1 MGTRIKVDTAAL
13 GITWAPNTTYRVAID
28 KGLGVADT
36 GTDKDTVENSN
47 ALTFTTNATGPTLNA
62 SACTPANGGTSY
74 GGLTLTLAFTGNRLV
89 KAGTNTIN
97 LYDSTGTL
105 IKSFAG
111 NNAAITYSNG
121 IATIDVKEYL
131 NDNTTYYVLIDGGAF
146 KDYDN
151 FTGVA
156 VTSTTAYRF
165 TTGPNYILDYAPASQ
180 YYNEDANVAIADY
193 IQLIDTHWADTSGY
207 TVTITPSTPYAVT
220 IMSAGGTATKSFNN
234 STKVYTL
241 TGTRAAVNSSLAT
254 LTVTPSG
261 NYNQNFSIDYVA
273 ITPRSITSPTKTQS
287 LLFGNADT
295 NITNMLTSRSF
306 YNGKTTT
313 LFPDNIPSITDGDPT
328 GAQFTIQLNSNN
340 GSLFS
345 INYTNPTNGWTY
357 TGTKAQVNAV
367 FSTILYHA
375 VPGSTSDTVVYTQ
388 TKSTDTIASHST
400 VVNISM
406 TPYIATASGSIS
418 TTSVSLT
425 DSTATV
431 SFSTRAVAPFTTG
444 NSITVSGFT
453 NSIFN
458 GTFTVL
464 TCTTSQLTYTVSSGS
479 GTTVTGQTTYGS
491 NGLKQVTL
499 SNLSQTAPSLGST
512 YFAFCRMGFTNGNYT
527 NVEFASSA
535 YARTSNSVSFLVPFN
550 LPQTWTFT
558 NANTGAGFMALI
570 LPGYTTEIYDVIAVK
585 FNQSVGNASA
595 NTLYYAKKY
604 SNFGGNQ
611 YWTIHSTESEALSGN
626 NPIYIPSGVS
636 GISGNAG
643 FAGILYTSPDGLG
656 SGSEYCTFEALGS
669 SAYTSPPA
677 NTFSF
682 NVPFDNQ
689 TALPVYGQYY
699 SSKWSTGTK
708 SGYCVETI
716 FNSVTSLKYMLLTYT
731 TNPGTWTPDDY
742 ILRTPSSETTIATIT
757 GSVQQ
762 QGGAGI
768 NSRVIKTVTPGSQT
782 LDLSYDEYRYG
793 IFYVWAVAAGG
804 NSWNR
809 PTSSTRPIAGGGGGG
824 ELVYGLY
831 TPSSVSPSITV
842 GEIAHTGGPPWNNP
856 NYLTVDGG
864 DGANTV
870 VGTLTARG
878 GRGALQPISGGSR
891 GGYSGNGNAAGNSYG
906 NYGGGGGGYGGV
918 GANATSSTTDIT
930 NVLGGAGVTSTSP
943 TITAQTPLNGTN
955 TIKNPFFNEY
965 AGATYQGA
973 GRGGDGGANTSG
985 VGINGVYAGRTDWT
999 DILEV
1004 AGWGAGGGYA
1014 TAMNGAVVIA
1024 IFPQGTNITVS

>member
-1 MGTRIKVDTAAL
+1 MGTIIKVDTAAL
-13 GITWAPNTTYRVAID
+13 GVSWAPNTTYRIAID
-28 KGLGVADT
+28 KGLGVVASGD
-36 GTDKDTVENSN
+36 DRDTVENSN

-62 SACTPANGGTSY
+62 SACTPANGGTGY

-131 NDNTTYYVLIDGGAF
+131 VDNTTYYVLIDGGAF

-180 YYNEDANVAIADY
+180 YYNEDATLTIADY
-193 IQLIDTHWADTSGY
+193 IQLVDTHWADTSGY
-207 TVTITPSTPYAVT
+207 TVTITPSTAYAVSV
-220 IMSAGGTATKSFNN
+220 IGAGGTATKSFNN
-234 STKVYTL
+234 STKILTL
-241 TGTRAAVNSSLAT
+241 TGTRAAINSSLAT

-261 NYNQNFSIDYVA
+261 NYNQNFSIAYVA
-273 ITPRSITSPTKTQS
+273 VTPRSITSPTKTQS

-295 NITNMLTSRSF
+295 NITNMLTTRSF

-313 LFPDNIPSITDGDPT
+313 LFPTSVPSITDGDPT

-345 INYTNPTNGWTY
+345 INYDNPTNGWTY
-357 TGTKAQVNAV
+357 TGTKAEVNAV

-375 VPGSTSDTVVYTQ
+375 VPGSTSDTVTYTQ

-400 VVNISM
+400 VVNITM
-406 TPYIATASGSIS
+406 TPAIATASGSIN
-418 TTSVSLT
+418 TTAVSLS
-425 DSTATV
+425 DATATV
-431 SFSTRAVAPFTTG
+431 TFTTRAVAPFTTG
-444 NSITVSGFT
+444 SNITVSGFT

-464 TCTTSQLTYTVSSGS
+464 SCTTSQLTYTISGGS

-499 SNLSQTAPSLGST
+499 SNLSQVAPSLGST
-512 YFAFCRMGFTNGNYT
+512 YFVYSTMGIYNGNYT
-527 NVEFASSA
+527 NVEFASST
-535 YARTSNSVSFLVPFN
+535 YARTSNTVSFLAPFD

-558 NANTGAGFMALI
+558 NGQVPPGGFMEI
-570 LPGYTTEIYDVIAVK
+570 SLPGYDITQTYTVIAVK
-585 FNQSVGNASA
+585 FNQSFASISA
-595 NTLYYAKKY
+595 NTLYYAKKSDY
-604 SNFGGNQ
+604 FGGVQ
-611 YWTIHSTESEALSGN
+611 YWRIHNSPADAQSDN
-626 NPIYIPSGVS
+626 NPIYIPTGTG

-643 FAGILYTSPDGLG
+643 FAGKLYSSPDGLSQG
-656 SGSEYCTFEALGS
+656 AEYCTFEALGS
-669 SAYTSPPA
+669 SVYSSPPA

-708 SGYCVETI
+708 SGYCVETMY
-716 FNSVTSLKYMLLTYT
+716 NSAAGVKYMLLTYT
-731 TNPGTWTPDDY
+731 TSPGTWTPDDY
-742 ILRTPSSETTIATIT
+742 ILRTPSSETTSATIS
-757 GSVQQ
+757 GQVQQ

-768 NSRVIKTVTPGSQT
+768 TARNINFKTPGVKTVN
-782 LDLSYDEYRYG
+782 LSYDEYRYG

-804 NSWNR
+804 NSWANDSV
-809 PTSSTRPIAGGGGGG
+809 TVRPIAGGGGGG
-824 ELVYGLY
+824 EFVNGLWVPDSI
-831 TPSSVSPSITV
+831 TPSITI
-842 GEIAHTGGPPWNNP
+842 GNTAHTGDDFVSGVNNS
-856 NYLTVDGG
+856 YHITDGG
-864 DGANTV
+864 DGGNTIIGSLV
-870 VGTLTARG
+870 ARG
-878 GRGALQPISGGSR
+878 GHGALQPVSGGSR
-891 GGYSGNGNAAGNSYG
+891 GGYSGNGNAAGNSYS
-906 NYGGGGGGYGGV
+906 NYGGGGGGYGGA
-918 GANATSSTTDIT
+918 GSNATSSTTDST
-930 NVLGGAGVTSTSP
+930 LVAGGVGVTSISP
-943 TITAQTPLNGTN
+943 TITAQTPIDGTIV
-955 TIKNPFFNEY
+955 IKNPFYSEEY
-965 AGATYQGA
+965 GVGA
-973 GRGGDGGANTSG
+973 GRGGPGGLGWNYAAWLDDGDHPYYVTG
-985 VGINGVYAGRTDWT
+985 V
-999 DILEV
+999 
-1004 AGWGAGGGYA
+1004 GAGGG
-1014 TAMNGAVVIA
+1014 TNGGAHGAAYITVL
-1024 IFPQGTNITVS
+1024 PYGTNITVS